1 MAFAKRRDW
10 MIPLGLV
17 SLSFFP
23 IVAGSMRLH
32 QVVQGIPT
40 EENSRFLMDPLPVIF
55 HIVAAS
61 IFCVLGAFQFSPI
74 LRRPSSQ
81 WHKYVGRLLFPLG
94 LIASLSGIWMAQFYP
109 RVGFDGTALY
119 WIRILVG
126 IGMIY
131 SLLLAVLAI
140 RKMDITKHRAW
151 MIRAYA
157 LGIGAGTQVI
167 THIPW
172 FLFPDQQSVL
182 FRTLCMGAGWSVNL
196 IVAEWIIHRD
206 SRLSVKTHLSF
217 S

>member
-1 MAFAKRRDW
+1 
-10 MIPLGLV
+10 
-17 SLSFFP
+17 
-23 IVAGSMRLH
+23 
-32 QVVQGIPT
+32 
-40 EENSRFLMDPLPVIF
+40 
-55 HIVAAS
+55 
-61 IFCVLGAFQFSPI
+61 
-74 LRRPSSQ
+74 
-81 WHKYVGRLLFPLG
+81 
-94 LIASLSGIWMAQFYP
+94 MAQFYP